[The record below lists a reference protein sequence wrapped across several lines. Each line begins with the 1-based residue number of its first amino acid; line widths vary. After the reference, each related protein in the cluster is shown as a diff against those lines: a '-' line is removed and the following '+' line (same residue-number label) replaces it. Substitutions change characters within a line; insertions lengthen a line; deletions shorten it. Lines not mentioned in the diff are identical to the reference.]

1 MSRCSNV
8 QMHMKQIVIVTALF
22 AMMSPGF
29 AQNKDSTFTGEIM
42 DKPCAQ
48 MHSHANMMQEE
59 GAKDAKECT
68 LKCVKDGA
76 SLVLFDPAT
85 KKVYA
90 IADEDKV
97 KEYAGQH
104 VQVAGTYDEGAQVLH
119 VKSVTPSG
127 K

>member
-1 MSRCSNV
+1 MFRL
-8 QMHMKQIVIVTALF
+8 HMKQIVLATALL
-22 AMMSPGF
+22 AMASPGF
-29 AQNKDSTFTGEIM
+29 AQNKNATFTGEIM

-97 KEYAGQH
+97 KEYAGQR
-104 VQVAGTYDEGAQVLH
+104 VQVTGTYDEGAQVLH